1 MASESTSTAAAVT
14 LHPSPE
20 DGVSRVAFNPA
31 GDIILAST
39 WAGAVSLHG
48 ITTGALRTEAKRHS
62 CALLDAAWGCTGTD
76 LYAAALD
83 GSVLAASMHDGSITP
98 WRTIGNHNGAVRSI
112 VPALGPTSALV
123 LTGGWD
129 GVIRTWDPRVKAGT
143 GSSSA
148 AVFNVSAR
156 GKVFGAARCGP
167 NCAIIISSERRVLVL
182 DVRKPQTFLHYRAP
196 PTLAYQLRGIS
207 ATEDGSR
214 YVVGSTEGRVA
225 VEWLDASGRE
235 SYSFRC
241 HRVDG
246 LAFPVNCISHNGRYE
261 SFATGGAD
269 GHVAFWDGGARK
281 RIAQYPRY
289 PTSIGSIDFSPD
301 SRQLAVAV
309 TYTFEEGEKDH
320 PPDDIHVLVVDDS
333 HIMTKEFKQRQSVGD
348 SDAK

>member
-1 MASESTSTAAAVT
+1 MATEGTSVATAVT

-20 DGVSRVAFNPA
+20 DAVSRVAFNST
-31 GDIILAST
+31 GDTVLAST
-39 WAGAVSLHG
+39 WAGTVSLHG
-48 ITTGALRTEAKRHS
+48 TTTGALRTEAKRHN
-62 CALLDAAWGCTGTD
+62 CALLDAGWDSAGTQ
-76 LYAAALD
+76 LFAVALD
-83 GSVLAASMHDGSITP
+83 GSVLAASMHDASITP
-98 WRTIGNHNGAVRSI
+98 WRTIGNHKGAVRSL
-112 VPALGPTSALV
+112 VPAIGPTSALV

-129 GVIRTWDPRVKAGT
+129 GAIRTWDPRVESGT
-143 GSSSA
+143 DSSPA
-148 AVFNVSAR
+148 PVFEIRAR

-182 DVRKPQTFLHYRAP
+182 DVRKPQSFLHDRAP

-207 ATEDGSR
+207 ATENGSQ

-225 VEWLDASGRE
+225 VEWLDGSDKE

-246 LAFPVNCISHNGRYE
+246 LAFPVNCISHNLRYE

-301 SRQLAVAV
+301 SQRLAVAV

-320 PPDDIHVLVVDDS
+320 PPDDVHILAVDDS
-333 HIMTKEFKQRQSVGD
+333 HIMTKENKERQN
-348 SDAK
+348 AEQ